1 MNHISSST
9 YSWQSG
15 IAPLIAPLWSLR
27 YLEDLYVSKTTD
39 MCQES
44 RLAKIY
50 VKSSTNCTYCFGK
63 TKNIVKEAAEVP
75 FWTKISLT
83 IISFF
88 LMSVSLGFSFG
99 SLSYSSLVVR
109 RSLSSCSGR
118 PPSCM
123 QQSSALQSSSSCS
136 LRRPV
141 WPVCHF
147 GTMLKHFGH
156 FESVYLVFGK
166 ILSLFWQICNALG
179 QVFIVVKIRLY

>member
-1 MNHISSST
+1 MTWSHISSNT
-9 YSWQSG
+9 QKV
-15 IAPLIAPLWSLR
+15 IH
-27 YLEDLYVSKTTD
+27 
-39 MCQES
+39 
-44 RLAKIY
+44 
-50 VKSSTNCTYCFGK
+50 VKSVFCRSVCFGK

-166 ILSLFWQICNALG
+166 ILSLFWQICNAIG